1 MIHDSAEFLYEKIA
15 LHVFCYAHI
24 NQFLGIYRW
33 GIMISLFIQRGK
45 ILFDIF
51 LNMQN
56 TFFLLITG
64 CSAKSFWLLARHGS
78 RNPGED
84 DISLMEI
91 KAPEIQTAILDN
103 YENGKGNIT
112 YNSILCCF
120 QCIFF

>member
-1 MIHDSAEFLYEKIA
+1 MGLILIHSYP
-15 LHVFCYAHI
+15 
-24 NQFLGIYRW
+24 
-33 GIMISLFIQRGK
+33 RGK
-45 ILFDIF
+45 FFFDIF

-103 YENGKGNIT
+103 YENGKGNT
-112 YNSILCCF
+112 KVVL
-120 QCIFF
+120 